1 MVELETRL
9 VPTLENMVLNWKKF
23 VDDTIGYINNGSI
36 DIILSKLNSFYL
48 NTQFTYDVEKE
59 KKKPFLDILLI
70 RNRNVSL
77 PKTSK

>member
-48 NTQFTYDVEKE
+48 NTQFTHDVEKE
-59 KKKPFLDILLI
+59 KKKAIFGHST
-70 RNRNVSL
+70 NQ
-77 PKTSK
+77 KQKCKFA